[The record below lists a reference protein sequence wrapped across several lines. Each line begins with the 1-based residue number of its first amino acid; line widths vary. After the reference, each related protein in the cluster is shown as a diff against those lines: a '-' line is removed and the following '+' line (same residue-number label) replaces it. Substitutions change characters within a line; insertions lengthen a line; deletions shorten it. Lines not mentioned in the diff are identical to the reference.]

1 MSLNFQQ
8 SASPFIR
15 RILAI
20 VLLVFSLVLA
30 IVYLREGDEG
40 ALHALQAGV
49 RGGDAPVSQVGAGID
64 GAADAA
70 STALSDATA
79 SEGTLSQLR
88 AQNAEL
94 RQLVSDAEESR
105 QEAQRL
111 EGLLNMKESTGL
123 EGLGAKVI
131 GRSSDAWNQS
141 LVINVG
147 AEDGVSTGMAVMGA
161 SGVIGQ
167 VSNVSQGTASV
178 RLLTDA
184 NSGAAVMIQSSRA
197 HGIVRGSLDGLL
209 RLEDIDEGSLP
220 SVGDV
225 VITSGLGGSYVSGL
239 LVGSVV
245 SVDASSANAT
255 GTIIVSQNAKVS
267 AMEEVFVVTGQGS
280 AATDASSR
288 SAGGSSSSA
297 GAAPSAS

>member
-15 RILAI
+15 RILVI
-20 VLLVFSLVLA
+20 ILLVVSLVLA

-40 ALHALQAGV
+40 VLHALQAGV
-49 RGGDAPVSQVGAGID
+49 RGGAAPVSQVGTGID

-123 EGLGAKVI
+123 EGLGAKII

-167 VSNVSQGTASV
+167 ISSVSQGTASV

-288 SAGGSSSSA
+288 SASGSSSSA
-297 GAAPSAS
+297 GATPSAS